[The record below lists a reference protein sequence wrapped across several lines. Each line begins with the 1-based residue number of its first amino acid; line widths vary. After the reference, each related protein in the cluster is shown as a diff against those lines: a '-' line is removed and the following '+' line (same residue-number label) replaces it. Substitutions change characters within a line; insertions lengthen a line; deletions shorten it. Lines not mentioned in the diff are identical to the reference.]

1 IEAHTNW
8 GIALADQGKPA
19 EAIEHY
25 RQALN
30 IKPDHGAA
38 HYNWGVVL
46 GQQGKPAE
54 AIEHYRLA
62 VQMRANSAD
71 AHNNWGD
78 MLGQQGRLADA
89 VEHFQQALRRGEGS
103 SGATKAFPS
112 GFSGYNGFMV
122 GKSAESVTA
131 VTEAWARSPTAA
143 LAEVTGALFDGRSA
157 GFSVPRLTR
166 PLSRTTGCERAS

>member
-1 IEAHTNW
+1 MLSRGATWARRTRHR
-8 GIALADQGKPA
+8 
-19 EAIEHY
+19 AIKEK
-25 RQALN
+25 R
-30 IKPDHGAA
+30 
-38 HYNWGVVL
+38 W
-46 GQQGKPAE
+46 
-54 AIEHYRLA
+54 
-62 VQMRANSAD
+62 NS
-71 AHNNWGD
+71 GSS
-78 MLGQQGRLADA
+78 
-89 VEHFQQALRRGEGS
+89 ALRRGEGS

-166 PLSRTTGCERAS
+166 PLSRTTGCERASSWERRAPCPERLVRAALCPRGHVDRLLGSGPRSGGQGECVPEEIGRRATNHRVKAAVGG